1 MPTSSAKPFSHPKN
15 IPVGISA
22 CVLGES
28 VRYNGGHKRSR
39 FCTDVLSE
47 IFEFRPYCPEV
58 AVGLGIPRPTIRLVG
73 DPAKPRV
80 VGSDDPN
87 LDVTDKLYQFSEQ
100 TAPTCEDLCGYI
112 FIKNSP
118 SCGLFKVKVYNDDAS
133 SPSFGYPQEEKG
145 RGVFAEA
152 VVRHNPLLPVEEEG
166 RLNDPP
172 LRENF
177 ILRVFALYHWRQ
189 QVMSEP
195 TAGALVDFHS
205 RYKYTLMAH
214 SQKGYKAL
222 GRLVANHDNLPL
234 PTLTQQYI
242 ELFMATLAK
251 PATRKNH
258 CNTLQHIIGY
268 LKRTVDGEIRRD
280 LVQVIDHYRRGLVHL
295 SVPITLIKHYVDR
308 YGNDYIRSQV
318 YLDPY
323 PLELGLRNQ
332 I

>member
-1 MPTSSAKPFSHPKN
+1 MPYTNHPN
-15 IPVGISA
+15 SIPVGISA

-39 FCTDVLSE
+39 FCTDVLSD
-47 IFEFRPYCPEV
+47 IFAFKPYCPEV
-58 AVGLGIPRPTIRLVG
+58 AIGLGVPRPTIRLVG
-73 DPAKPRV
+73 DPKNPRV
-80 VGSDDPN
+80 VGSDDPS
-87 LDVTDKLYQFSEQ
+87 LDVTDKMVAYSEKTAQ
-100 TAPTCEDLCGYI
+100 TLGDLCGYI

-118 SCGLFKVKVYNDDAS
+118 SCGAFKMKVYNDDPES
-133 SPSFGYPQEEKG
+133 KSYGYPREEPG
-145 RGVFAEA
+145 RGVFAAA
-152 VVRHNPLLPVEEEG
+152 VMDHNPLLPVEEEG

-177 ILRVFALYHWRQ
+177 ILRVFALYYWRHTVASQ
-189 QVMSEP
+189 L

-222 GRLVANHDNLPL
+222 GQIVANHDKRAIADVAED
-234 PTLTQQYI
+234 YI
-242 ELFMATLAK
+242 ALFMATLSK

-258 CNTLQHIIGY
+258 CNTLHHIIGY
-268 LKRTVDGEIRRD
+268 LKRTVEGEVRRD
-280 LVQVIDHYRRGLVHL
+280 LIDVVDQYRKGVVHL
-295 SVPITLIKHYVDR
+295 SVPVTLIKHYVDR
-308 YGNDYIRSQV
+308 YGNDYIRSQI

>member
-1 MPTSSAKPFSHPKN
+1 MPGRAHPKN

-47 IFEFRPYCPEV
+47 IFDFKPYCPEV
-58 AVGLGIPRPTIRLVG
+58 AIGMGVPRPTIRLVG

-87 LDVTDKLYQFSEQ
+87 LDVTESMYNYSEKTAQ
-100 TAPTCEDLCGYI
+100 TLSALCGYI

-118 SCGLFKVKVYNDDAS
+118 SCGAFKVKVYNDDPN
-133 SPSFGYPQEEKG
+133 SPSHGYPQEEKG
-145 RGVFAEA
+145 RGVFADA
-152 VVRHNPLLPVEEEG
+152 VMRRNPLLPVEEEG

-177 ILRVFALYHWRQ
+177 ILRVFALHHWRET
-189 QVMSEP
+189 VLTKLS
-195 TAGALVDFHS
+195 AGALVDFHS

-214 SQKGYKAL
+214 SQKAYRAL
-222 GRLVANHDNLPL
+222 GQLVANHEQRPIEVVAEE
-234 PTLTQQYI
+234 YI
-242 ELFMATLAK
+242 HGFMAALAK

-280 LVQVIDHYRRGLVHL
+280 LVDVIDQYRRGIVHL

>member
-1 MPTSSAKPFSHPKN
+1 MPYKTHPRN

-47 IFEFRPYCPEV
+47 IFAFKPYCPEV
-58 AVGLGIPRPTIRLVG
+58 AIGLGVPRPTIRLVG
-73 DPAKPRV
+73 DPEQPRV
-80 VGSDDPN
+80 VGSDDPE
-87 LDVTDKLYQFSEQ
+87 LDVTDKMRDYSQR
-100 TAPTCEDLCGYI
+100 TALTMTDLCGYV

-118 SCGLFKVKVYNDDAS
+118 SCGAFKVKVYNDDPDS
-133 SPSFGYPQEEKG
+133 KCYGYPQQEGG
-145 RGVFAEA
+145 RGLFAAA
-152 VVRHNPLLPVEEEG
+152 VMDNNPLLPVEEEG

-189 QVMSEP
+189 SVAREP
-195 TAGALVDFHS
+195 NAGALIDFHS

-214 SQKGYKAL
+214 SQKGYREL
-222 GRLVANHDNLPL
+222 GQIAANHDKLDIEPL
-234 PTLTQQYI
+234 CHCYI
-242 ELFMATLAK
+242 SRFMATLAK
-251 PATRKNH
+251 PASRKNH
-258 CNTLQHIIGY
+258 CNTLHHIVGY

-280 LVQVIDHYRRGLVHL
+280 ILDVIDQYRQGVVHL
-295 SVPITLIKHYVDR
+295 SVPITLLKHYVDR
-308 YGNDYIRSQV
+308 YGNDYIRSQA